1 MKKSIYIVED
11 DRDIR
16 DLILYILMDDSYE
29 VIGCGSVKEFSA
41 LISNALPDVVV
52 FDIMLPDGNGMD
64 LCKEMKVKESTA
76 SIPVV
81 LMSAH
86 CSMEQAMSAGCAE
99 TFIRKP
105 FDIDYFKDK
114 VVSYLER

>member
-1 MKKSIYIVED
+1 MKKCICIVED

-16 DLILYILMDDSYE
+16 ELILYILMDDSYD
-29 VIGCGSVKEFSA
+29 VITCSSVKEFSH
-41 LISNALPDVVV
+41 LISNSRPDVVV

-64 LCKEMKVKESTA
+64 LCREMKIKETTA
-76 SIPVV
+76 AIPVV

-86 CSMEQAMSAGCAE
+86 YKEDEVMKAGCAE
-99 TFIRKP
+99 AFIRKP

-114 VVSYLER
+114 VVSYLNH